1 MPALLPLSPSQ
12 QLGCEREAM
21 MQHQREWF
29 PPLPAALHISPS
41 PGHVMGYD
49 HSCAAPH
56 QDLIPLLPPSLCP
69 QIPTT
74 RLFKTLVL
82 ALPTSLL
89 PSKASECLLS
99 SPSRSGVSLCFV
111 PLSSPAALL
120 LDLPF
125 AIFRNSIKTK
135 FREMSADPEYH
146 VALSLG
152 KEAFHSN
159 MP

>member
-1 MPALLPLSPSQ
+1 
-12 QLGCEREAM
+12 M
-21 MQHQREWF
+21 MQHQREWL
-29 PPLPAALHISPS
+29 PPLPAALHTSPS
-41 PGHVMGYD
+41 PGHVTGYD
-49 HSCAAPH
+49 HSHAAPH
-56 QDLIPLLPPSLCP
+56 QDLFPRFSLAS
-69 QIPTT
+69 
-74 RLFKTLVL
+74 VL
-82 ALPTSLL
+82 KSRHQSYLKLRSWPFQPALL

-146 VALSLG
+146 VALSLR